1 MQFLLADGQIL
12 PTSRRQEVSAN
23 GTLVLHRVDSST
35 DRGAYT
41 CTAKNKQGRSDSQ
54 TIHIEVKGKV
64 VSLPHTILFLSFF
77 SPTHGDFIRLNWNNG
92 VSQKCVCMRPRRRSM
107 TVIRFAGILRG
118 PFRGVNL

>member
-1 MQFLLADGQIL
+1 MHFLVVDGQIL

-64 VSLPHTILFLSFF
+64 ISLLHADSLSPPFF
-77 SPTHGDFIRLNWNNG
+77 RPQFYTLKLEQQCPAKMCACVLN
-92 VSQKCVCMRPRRRSM
+92 VVRS
-107 TVIRFAGILRG
+107 RG
-118 PFRGVNL
+118 